1 MSLLATAAPSELD
14 LPRSGPWTKRLLAGS
29 RLGGAEPLV
38 HHVSRLGGDIT
49 DWTGRA
55 GPEQLLER
63 LRRSGLRGRGGGGF
77 PTSEKLAAVRRHG
90 PGSVVVVNGSE
101 TEPAAGKD
109 DLLLRLRPHLVL
121 DGLLATIRILG
132 ARQAFLVAPSAPA
145 VAAVET
151 ALRERQDVP
160 LRVEV
165 VRGPA
170 NFVGG
175 EESALIR
182 WLEGGPALPRYQP
195 PRVVDRGWRGLPTLV
210 QNVETLAHLG
220 LVLRLGP
227 EWFRGEGVSEEPGT
241 MLVTLSGAV
250 EAPGV
255 YEVPIGTPLPQI
267 LQVAGADPGAV
278 ALLVGGYFG
287 SWLRPPQ
294 VQGLSLSRAS
304 LRPAGA
310 TPGAGV
316 LHLLPRGTCGL
327 RESGR
332 ILAWLAAQGAR
343 QCGPCALGLPAMAS
357 ALNEAANSGS
367 EAALAQLHRWG
378 DQIEGRGA
386 CRHPDGAVNLARSA
400 AMAFPDELQRHRAGT
415 CVGRRHSTLP
425 LPLPPGAPPQ

>member
-1 MSLLATAAPSELD
+1 MSLLATAAELDLD

-55 GPEQLLER
+55 GPDQLLDR
-63 LRRSGLRGRGGGGF
+63 LRRSGLRGRGGGGY
-77 PTSEKLAAVRRHG
+77 PTSDKLAAVRRHG

-101 TEPAAGKD
+101 TEPVAGKD

-121 DGLLATIRILG
+121 DGLLAVTRILG
-132 ARQAFLVAPSAPA
+132 ARQAFLVAHSAPA
-145 VAAVET
+145 LAAVRT
-151 ALRERQDVP
+151 AMRERQDLTLPVD
-160 LRVEV
+160 V

-195 PRVVDRGWRGLPTLV
+195 PRVVDRGWRGQPTLV

-227 EWFRGEGVSEEPGT
+227 DWFRGLGLADEPGT

-250 EAPGV
+250 EGPGV

-267 LQVAGADPGAV
+267 LQVAGADPEAV

-287 SWLRPPQ
+287 SWLRAPE
-294 VQGLSLSRAS
+294 VQGLALSRAS

-332 ILAWLAAQGAR
+332 VLAWLAAQGAR
-343 QCGPCALGLPAMAS
+343 QCGPCAFGLPAMAS
-357 ALNEAANSGS
+357 ALNDVADNGS
-367 EAALAQLHRWG
+367 LEALAQLQRWG

-400 AMAFPDELQRHRAGT
+400 AVAFPEELQRHRKGACG
-415 CVGRRHSTLP
+415 GHRQSS
-425 LPLPPGAPPQ
+425 LPLPPVAHPR

>member
-1 MSLLATAAPSELD
+1 MTLVAPAAPGELRV
-14 LPRSGPWTKRLLAGS
+14 PRSGPWNQRLLAGPK
-29 RLGGAEPLV
+29 LGGAEPLAD
-38 HHVSRLGGDIT
+38 HVGRLGGGIT

-55 GPEQLLER
+55 GHHQLLER
-63 LRRSGLRGRGGGGF
+63 VRRSGLRGRGGGGF
-77 PTSEKLAAVRRHG
+77 PTAEKLAAVRRHG
-90 PGSVVVVNGSE
+90 PGSVVVANGSE

-121 DGLLATIRILG
+121 DGLLAATRILG
-132 ARQAFLVAPSAPA
+132 ARQAFLVAHTAPA
-145 VAAVET
+145 VAAVEA
-151 ALRERQDVP
+151 ALRERPDVP
-160 LRVEV
+160 IPVEV
-165 VRGPA
+165 VRGPT

-175 EESALIR
+175 EETALIR
-182 WLEGGPALPRYQP
+182 WLEGGQALPRYQP

-220 LVLRLGP
+220 LVVRLGP
-227 EWFRGEGVSEEPGT
+227 EWFRGAGVADEPGT

-255 YEVPIGTPLPQI
+255 YEVPIGTPLPEV
-267 LQVAGADPGAV
+267 LYVAGADPGAV

-287 SWLRPPQ
+287 SWLRAPD
-294 VQGLSLSRAS
+294 VQRLTLSRS
-304 LRPAGA
+304 GLRPAGA

-316 LHLLPRGTCGL
+316 LHLLSQGTCGL

-343 QCGPCALGLPAMAS
+343 QCGPCAFGLPAMAS
-357 ALNEAANSGS
+357 ALNEVAKTGS
-367 EAALAQLHRWG
+367 KAALEQLERWG

-400 AMAFPDELQRHRAGT
+400 ASAFPDELRRHRSGACG
-415 CVGRRHSTLP
+415 GYRPSL
-425 LPLPPGAPPQ
+425 LSLPPAPDPQ

>member
-1 MSLLATAAPSELD
+1 MSVAATVAPSDLG
-14 LPRSGPWTKRLLAGS
+14 LPRSGPWTQRLLSGPQVA
-29 RLGGAEPLV
+29 GAEPLA
-38 HHVSRLGGDIT
+38 HHVSRLGGDISA
-49 DWTGRA
+49 WTGRA
-55 GPEQLLER
+55 GPEQLLDR
-63 LRRSGLRGRGGGGF
+63 VRRSGLRGRGGGGF
-77 PTSEKLAAVRRHG
+77 PTAEKLAAVRRHG

-121 DGLLATIRILG
+121 DGLLAATRILG
-132 ARQAFLVAPSAPA
+132 ARRAFLIAHSAPA
-145 VAAVET
+145 LVAVED
-151 ALRERQDVP
+151 ALRERRDVP
-160 LRVEV
+160 VPVEV
-165 VRGPA
+165 VRGPE

-182 WLEGGPALPRYQP
+182 WLEGGSALPRYQP

-220 LVLRLGP
+220 LVVRLGP
-227 EWFRGEGVSEEPGT
+227 EWFRGEGVTDEPGT

-255 YEVPIGTPLPQI
+255 HEVPIGTPLPQI
-267 LQVAGADPGAV
+267 LYTAGADPRAV

-287 SWLRPPQ
+287 SWLRAPQ
-294 VQGLSLSRAS
+294 VPGLALSRQG

-316 LHLLPRGTCGL
+316 LHLLPEGTCGL

-343 QCGPCALGLPAMAS
+343 QCGPCAFGLPALAS
-357 ALNEAANSGS
+357 AMGEAVKSGS
-367 EAALAQLHRWG
+367 EAALARLERWG

-400 AMAFPDELQRHRAGT
+400 VRAFPDELERHRAGG
-415 CVGRRHSTLP
+415 CLGQRQSSLP
-425 LPLPPGAPPQ
+425 LPLGPEPR

>member
-1 MSLLATAAPSELD
+1 M
-14 LPRSGPWTKRLLAGS
+14 PRCGPWNRRLLAGPK
-29 RLGGAEPLV
+29 LGGAEPLAG
-38 HHVSRLGGDIT
+38 HVSRLGGGIS
-49 DWTGRA
+49 DWTERV
-55 GPEQLLER
+55 GPHQLLER
-63 LRRSGLRGRGGGGF
+63 VRRSGLRGRGGGGF
-77 PTSEKLAAVRRHG
+77 PTAEKLAAVRRHG

-109 DLLLRLRPHLVL
+109 DLLLRIRPHLVL
-121 DGLLATIRILG
+121 DGLLAATRILG
-132 ARQAFLVAPSAPA
+132 ARQAFLVAHSGPA
-145 VAAVET
+145 MAAVEA
-151 ALRERQDVP
+151 ALRERQDIP
-160 LRVEV
+160 IPVEV
-165 VRGPA
+165 ARGPA

-182 WLEGGPALPRYQP
+182 WLEGGRALPRYQP

-220 LVLRLGP
+220 LVVRLGP
-227 EWFRGEGVSEEPGT
+227 EWFRGAGVADEPGT
-241 MLVTLSGAV
+241 MLVTISGAG

-255 YEVPIGTPLPQI
+255 YEVPIGTPLPEV
-267 LQVAGADPGAV
+267 LRVAGADPGAV

-287 SWLRPPQ
+287 SWLRAPE
-294 VQGLSLSRAS
+294 VQRLELSRIG

-316 LHLLPRGTCGL
+316 LHLLPQGSCGL

-343 QCGPCALGLPAMAS
+343 QCGPCAFGLPAMAS
-357 ALNEAANSGS
+357 ALSEVARSGS
-367 EAALAQLHRWG
+367 EAALEQLERWG

-400 AMAFPDELQRHRAGT
+400 ARAFPEELRRHRSGS
-415 CVGRRHSTLP
+415 CSGHLP
-425 LPLPPGAPPQ
+425 SSLPLPPVPGQQ

>member
-1 MSLLATAAPSELD
+1 MAAPSELCP
-14 LPRSGPWTKRLLAGS
+14 PRNGPWTQRLLAGPK
-29 RLGGAEPLV
+29 LGGPEPLV
-38 HHVSRLGGDIT
+38 QHVSRLGGEIT
-49 DWTGRA
+49 DWTRGA
-55 GPEQLLER
+55 GPEQLLDR
-63 LRRSGLRGRGGGGF
+63 LQRSGLRGRGGGGF
-77 PTSEKLAAVRRHG
+77 PTFEKLAAVRRHG
-90 PGSVVVVNGSE
+90 PGSVVVVNGAE
-101 TEPAAGKD
+101 TEPAARKD

-121 DGLLATIRILG
+121 DGLLGAARILG
-132 ARQAFLVAPSAPA
+132 ARRAFLVAHSAPA
-145 VAAVET
+145 AEAVET
-151 ALRERQDVP
+151 ALRERQDVFVQ
-160 LRVEV
+160 VEV

-195 PRVVDRGWRGLPTLV
+195 PRVVDRGWHGLPTLV

-227 EWFRGEGVSEEPGT
+227 RWFRGAGVADDPGT

-255 YEVPIGTPLPQI
+255 YEVPIGTSLTQI

-287 SWLRPPQ
+287 SWLRAPD
-294 VQGLSLSRAS
+294 VRGLALSRAS

-310 TPGAGV
+310 TPGAGI
-316 LHLLPRGTCGL
+316 LHLLPWGTCGL

-343 QCGPCALGLPAMAS
+343 QCGPCAFGLPAMAS
-357 ALNEAANSGS
+357 AMSEVASTGS
-367 EAALAQLHRWG
+367 EAALAHLQRWG

-400 AMAFPDELQRHRAGT
+400 VSAFPAELQRHREGACTGY
-415 CVGRRHSTLP
+415 RQSS
-425 LPLPPGAPPQ
+425 LPLPPVQHSR

>member
-1 MSLLATAAPSELD
+1 VSLAAMAAPSELC
-14 LPRSGPWTKRLLAGS
+14 LPRSGPWTQRLLAGPK
-29 RLGGAEPLV
+29 LGGPEPLD
-38 HHVSRLGGDIT
+38 HHVSRLGGEIA
-49 DWTGRA
+49 DWTGGA
-55 GPEQLLER
+55 GPEQLLDR
-63 LRRSGLRGRGGGGF
+63 LRRSGLCGRGGGGF

-121 DGLLATIRILG
+121 DGLLAATRILG
-132 ARQAFLVAPSAPA
+132 ARRAFLVAHSGPA
-145 VAAVET
+145 AAAVET

-160 LRVEV
+160 LQVEV
-165 VRGPA
+165 ATGPA

-227 EWFRGEGVSEEPGT
+227 EWFRGLGAADEPGT

-255 YEVPIGTPLPQI
+255 YEVPIGTPLPQV
-267 LQVAGADPGAV
+267 LHVAGADPGAV
-278 ALLVGGYFG
+278 ALLLGGYFG
-287 SWLRPPQ
+287 SWLRARD
-294 VQGLSLSRAS
+294 VQGLALSRAS

-316 LHLLPRGTCGL
+316 LHLLPPGTCGL

-332 ILAWLAAQGAR
+332 ILEWLAAQGAR
-343 QCGPCALGLPAMAS
+343 QCGPCAFGLPAMAS
-357 ALNEAANSGS
+357 AMSEVSNSGS
-367 EAALAQLHRWG
+367 EAALAQLQRWG

-400 AMAFPDELQRHRAGT
+400 AVAFPDELRRHRDGLCAGY
-415 CVGRRHSTLP
+415 RQSS
-425 LPLPPGAPPQ
+425 LPLPPNAHPQ

>member
-1 MSLLATAAPSELD
+1 MSLLATAAELDLD

-55 GPEQLLER
+55 GPDQLLDR
-63 LRRSGLRGRGGGGF
+63 LRRSGLRGRGGGGY
-77 PTSEKLAAVRRHG
+77 PTSDKLAAVRRHG

-101 TEPAAGKD
+101 TEPVAGKD

-121 DGLLATIRILG
+121 DGLLAVTRILG
-132 ARQAFLVAPSAPA
+132 ARQAFLVAHSAPA
-145 VAAVET
+145 LAAVRT
-151 ALRERQDVP
+151 AMRERQDLTLPVD
-160 LRVEV
+160 V

-195 PRVVDRGWRGLPTLV
+195 PRVVDRGWRGQPTLV

-227 EWFRGEGVSEEPGT
+227 DWFRGLGLADEPGT

-250 EAPGV
+250 EGPGV

-267 LQVAGADPGAV
+267 LQVAGADPEAV

-287 SWLRPPQ
+287 SWLRAPE
-294 VQGLSLSRAS
+294 VQGLALSRAS

-332 ILAWLAAQGAR
+332 VLAWLAAQGAR
-343 QCGPCALGLPAMAS
+343 QCGPCAFGLPAMAS
-357 ALNEAANSGS
+357 ALNEVADNGS
-367 EAALAQLHRWG
+367 VEALAHLQRWG

-400 AMAFPDELQRHRAGT
+400 AVAFPEELQRHRKGACG
-415 CVGRRHSTLP
+415 GHRQSS
-425 LPLPPGAPPQ
+425 LPLPPVAHPR

>member
-1 MSLLATAAPSELD
+1 MSLLATAAELDLD

-55 GPEQLLER
+55 GPDQLLDR
-63 LRRSGLRGRGGGGF
+63 LRRSGLRGRGGGGY
-77 PTSEKLAAVRRHG
+77 PTSDKLAAVRRHG

-101 TEPAAGKD
+101 TEPVAGKD

-121 DGLLATIRILG
+121 DGLLAVTRILG
-132 ARQAFLVAPSAPA
+132 ARQAFLVAHSAPA
-145 VAAVET
+145 LAAVRT
-151 ALRERQDVP
+151 AMRERQDLTLPVD
-160 LRVEV
+160 V

-195 PRVVDRGWRGLPTLV
+195 PRVVDRGWRGQPTLV

-227 EWFRGEGVSEEPGT
+227 DWFRGLGLADEPGT

-250 EAPGV
+250 EGPGV

-267 LQVAGADPGAV
+267 LQVAGADPEAV

-287 SWLRPPQ
+287 SWLRAPE
-294 VQGLSLSRAS
+294 VQGLALSRAS

-332 ILAWLAAQGAR
+332 VLAWLAAQGAR
-343 QCGPCALGLPAMAS
+343 QCGPCAFGLPAMAS
-357 ALNEAANSGS
+357 ALNDVADNGS
-367 EAALAQLHRWG
+367 VEALAQLQRWG

-400 AMAFPDELQRHRAGT
+400 AVAFPEELQRHRKGACG
-415 CVGRRHSTLP
+415 GHRQSS
-425 LPLPPGAPPQ
+425 LPLPPVAHPR

>member
-1 MSLLATAAPSELD
+1 VSLLATAAELDLD

-55 GPEQLLER
+55 GPDQLLDR
-63 LRRSGLRGRGGGGF
+63 LRRSGLRGRGGGGY
-77 PTSEKLAAVRRHG
+77 PTSDKLAAVRRHG

-101 TEPAAGKD
+101 TEPVAGKD

-121 DGLLATIRILG
+121 DGLLAVTRILG
-132 ARQAFLVAPSAPA
+132 ARQAFLVAHSAPA
-145 VAAVET
+145 LAAVRT
-151 ALRERQDVP
+151 AMRERQDLTLPVD
-160 LRVEV
+160 V

-195 PRVVDRGWRGLPTLV
+195 PRVVDRGWRGQPTLV

-227 EWFRGEGVSEEPGT
+227 DWFRGLGLADEPGT

-250 EAPGV
+250 EGPGV

-267 LQVAGADPGAV
+267 LQVAGADPEAV

-287 SWLRPPQ
+287 SWLRAPE
-294 VQGLSLSRAS
+294 VQGLALSRAS

-332 ILAWLAAQGAR
+332 VLAWLAAQGAR
-343 QCGPCALGLPAMAS
+343 QCGPCAFGLPAMAS
-357 ALNEAANSGS
+357 ALNDVADNGS
-367 EAALAQLHRWG
+367 VEALAQLQRWG

-400 AMAFPDELQRHRAGT
+400 AVAFPEELQRHRKGACG
-415 CVGRRHSTLP
+415 GHRQSS
-425 LPLPPGAPPQ
+425 LPLPPVAHPR